1 MLWSEILEGWEN
13 GKIFTYP
20 KRLNGK
26 FHWNTSVLEKNG
38 KVEFVER
45 FKVNPDL
52 PERQNK
58 TSFSEKIEAAQGKE
72 KYVTSFPNL
81 SGDTILVIPMPNS
94 GKSYATI
101 KDFTDNAPLVQQ
113 QEFWKR
119 VAKLAK
125 EQMKIHKRVWVSTHG
140 LGVPYLHVRICNK
153 PKYYFSKALSV

>member
-101 KDFTDNAPLVQQ
+101 SHDYIYIYNICICRIVNVRDSVFLFTY
-113 QEFWKR
+113 
-119 VAKLAK
+119 
-125 EQMKIHKRVWVSTHG
+125 I
-140 LGVPYLHVRICNK
+140 
-153 PKYYFSKALSV
+153 